1 MVVTTLLKRSFQ
13 TSGRACDRVGGWGPG
28 GAGSNSVRWG
38 ARACSLWRSCCKG
51 PGVAGVRARWGGV
64 RKMTGWVVTVV
75 ASNAVCNPL
84 LQNAMCARR
93 PRAAL
98 AVFPISSYPF
108 SIDER
113 SALGA
118 CRSLHSTLMQRH
130 WPPFAWVCFAMCVGV
145 MGTALASPLYPLYQA
160 HWGLQPSHI
169 TGIYVA
175 YMFGALASLLFL
187 GRETHA
193 ALQATA
199 VTACAGHF
207 TNNTPNCLHGRGT
220 LTAAG
225 APTKP
230 VRPPGPK
237 STPFD
242 PTPASPHFSGNHRHA
257 GRSKMTF
264 SIKWLPP

>member
-1 MVVTTLLKRSFQ
+1 
-13 TSGRACDRVGGWGPG
+13 
-28 GAGSNSVRWG
+28 
-38 ARACSLWRSCCKG
+38 
-51 PGVAGVRARWGGV
+51 
-64 RKMTGWVVTVV
+64 MTGWVVTVV

-175 YMFGALASLLFL
+175 GLQLPLRLVQRVQRTGQGRAHDPHAHRKTNPGKRGPMALHKKWGPAKAPVKC
-187 GRETHA
+187 EA
-193 ALQATA
+193 AL
-199 VTACAGHF
+199 
-207 TNNTPNCLHGRGT
+207 
-220 LTAAG
+220 LT
-225 APTKP
+225 
-230 VRPPGPK
+230 
-237 STPFD
+237 
-242 PTPASPHFSGNHRHA
+242 
-257 GRSKMTF
+257 
-264 SIKWLPP
+264 